1 MTGPMND
8 RVERAYADL
17 NRRRESLVEAQQ
29 ALADGSF
36 TVTAKK
42 RLFTVTANSRGD
54 LTEMKFLSGQ
64 YRAIAPAALAEMLVT
79 AIGEARD
86 LALAHAL
93 STFQGLLPDLPV
105 EQIMT
110 GTLDLGALFDD
121 AVPRMDED
129 GKEPRDAR
137 HA

>member
-17 NRRRESLVEAQQ
+17 NRRREELAEARH

-36 TVTAKK
+36 TVNAKK
-42 RLFTVTANSRGD
+42 RLFTVTVDSSGH
-54 LTEMKFLSGQ
+54 LTEIKFLSGQ
-64 YRAIAPAALAEMLVT
+64 YRVIAPAALAEQLVT

-86 LALAHAL
+86 LALARAVG
-93 STFQGLLPDLPV
+93 TFQGLLPDLPV

-110 GTLDLGALFDD
+110 GTLDIGALFDD
-121 AVPRMDED
+121 ALLRTDED
-129 GKEPRDAR
+129 SKEQPDGRRA
-137 HA
+137 

>member
-17 NRRRESLVEAQQ
+17 NRRRESLAEAQQ

-42 RLFTVTANSRGD
+42 RLFTVTVNSRGE
-54 LTEMKFLSGQ
+54 LTEIKFLSGQ
-64 YRAIAPAALAEMLVT
+64 YRAIASAALTDMLVT
-79 AIGEARD
+79 AVGEARE
-86 LALAHAL
+86 LALAHAV

-121 AVPRMDED
+121 AVLGMDDD
-129 GKEPRDAR
+129 GTEPRDAR